1 MRNAPASKLL
11 LALAAMDLF
20 AQAAGNVKIDSEQA
34 RVIVLTAQPHQ
45 KSALENHSLNG
56 VLIYLDGGEIIETSG
71 GQARKLE
78 VKAGEAK
85 WSPGQQPLTIECNS
99 DHPIRIVEIELK
111 NHPQKQPAL
120 SPIDPLKAD
129 PRHYSLVFENDQVR
143 VLRVRF
149 GPHEEGVRHEH
160 VLNHIVVYLND
171 QARGKS
177 GDVRLDEPMTHN
189 EQNPLDHSVERIAV
203 DLK

>member
-1 MRNAPASKLL
+1 MRKSASCKLL
-11 LALAAMDLF
+11 FAFAAIGLF
-20 AQAAGNVKIDSEQA
+20 AQTPSVVKIDSEQA
-34 RVIVLTAQPHQ
+34 TVTVVAVQPHQ
-45 KSALENHSLNG
+45 KSALEEHALNR
-56 VLIYLDGGEIIETSG
+56 VMIYLDGGEIIETAT
-71 GQARKLE
+71 GQTRKLQ
-78 VKAGEAK
+78 VKAGEVHWIPAQ
-85 WSPGQQPLTIECNS
+85 GLHTFECNS

-111 NHPQKQPAL
+111 NNPRTPPTL
-120 SPIDPLKAD
+120 SPIDPLKVD
-129 PRHYSLVFENDQVR
+129 PGHYSLEFENDQVR

-171 QARGKS
+171 QARGKT

-189 EQNPLDHSVERIAV
+189 EQNILDHSVERIAV